1 MSRERPIRFTPL
13 RVAVPATTANL
24 GPGFDVLGL
33 ALSLYNRFEVEPAD
47 QVSVTAAG
55 EGADRLPRGPENLF
69 YRAFAALF
77 AACDQAVPPVR
88 ISMHNAV
95 PVGSG
100 LGSSATAIAGGIA
113 AARCVL
119 AELQQAPEPQ
129 VCLDVATR
137 LEGHPDNVAPALF
150 GGFGAAGV
158 SVAGRRRRGGHPP
171 GSRPGP
177 GCEANWLPLP
187 TPPELACAVAVPGF
201 ELSTRRARAVL
212 PQRVSRGDA
221 IFNVS
226 RAVFLV
232 GALTGGRWDLL
243 GWAMDD
249 RLHQPYRQ
257 PLVPGMAAVLAA
269 ATAAGAAGAALS
281 GAGPSIIALC
291 RDPEPELP
299 IAQAVAAAMAGAFGR
314 EGITCRTFAC
324 RPSLHG
330 ALTASESPTGSLGPE
345 R

>member
-1 MSRERPIRFTPL
+1 MSGQRPIRFTPV
-13 RVAVPATTANL
+13 RVSVPATTANL
-24 GPGFDVLGL
+24 GPGFDVLGM
-33 ALSLYNRFEVEPAD
+33 ALSLYNRFEVAPAD
-47 QVSVTAAG
+47 QVSVTATG

-77 AACDQAVPPVR
+77 AACGQAAPPVR
-88 ISMHNAV
+88 IAMHNAV

-100 LGSSATAIAGGIA
+100 LGSSATAIAGGVA
-113 AARCVL
+113 AARRAL
-119 AELQQAPEPQ
+119 AELQQAPETQ
-129 VCLDVATR
+129 MCLDVATR

-158 SVAGRRRRGGHPP
+158 AGAAP
-171 GSRPGP
+171 RPCPAG
-177 GCEANWLPLP
+177 EVSWLPLP
-187 TPPELACAVAVPGF
+187 NPPELACAVAVPGF

-221 IFNVS
+221 VFNVS

-232 GALTGGRWDLL
+232 GALAGGRWDLL
-243 GWAMDD
+243 GWAMED

-257 PLVPGMAAVLAA
+257 PLVPGMAAVRAA
-269 ATAAGAAGAALS
+269 AAAAGAAGAALS
-281 GAGPSIIALC
+281 GAGPSIIAFC
-291 RDPEPELP
+291 RDPHPDLP
-299 IAQAVAAAMAGAFGR
+299 LAQAVAAAMADAFGR

-324 RPSLHG
+324 RPSPEG
-330 ALTASESPTGSLGPE
+330 ALAPSKSPGGPPVPE